1 MANLREVLE
10 GVLEKVDGGGDG
22 YVSLGTNSLKNIK
35 SYRLFLFE
43 KRQSPNNFQHTS
55 FKTHK

>member
-10 GVLEKVDGGGDG
+10 GVIEKVDGGGDG

-43 KRQSPNNFQHTS
+43 KR
-55 FKTHK
+55 